1 MRAFLVLLIGLL
13 FQNCSKELIIIPE
26 NTIDGNLLSITDEQA
41 DLIYE
46 NIKCFPNNTEISIAI
61 IEKETINF
69 IGIKRVN
76 NSFLII
82 DNRDN
87 VFEIG
92 SISKVFTSTLLANCV
107 LENKIELADSIQ
119 KHSDWIFKTGGSIT
133 FEELAN
139 HTSGL
144 PRLPSNLNL
153 QTADPNNPYKDFDSL
168 KLKEY
173 FTEKI
178 GLNQES
184 GEKYDYSNLGTG
196 TLGFTL
202 IKVTQSTFEDL
213 LQEKIFTKYAMEN
226 STTNREKVK
235 ELLIKGL
242 DPNGNET
249 SNWDFGVLV
258 GAGGILSSTA
268 DLSKFALAQF
278 VNENKELLLTQKPTF
293 TINDQL
299 KIGLGWHIPK
309 NKNGKDLIWHN
320 GGTGGYSS
328 SMALDLENKS
338 GIIILSNVSA
348 FNIDERN
355 IDKLC
360 FGLIETLGGK

>member
-1 MRAFLVLLIGLL
+1 
-13 FQNCSKELIIIPE
+13 
-26 NTIDGNLLSITDEQA
+26 
-41 DLIYE
+41 
-46 NIKCFPNNTEISIAI
+46 
-61 IEKETINF
+61 
-69 IGIKRVN
+69 
-76 NSFLII
+76 
-82 DNRDN
+82 
-87 VFEIG
+87 
-92 SISKVFTSTLLANCV
+92 
-107 LENKIELADSIQ
+107 
-119 KHSDWIFKTGGSIT
+119 
-133 FEELAN
+133 
-139 HTSGL
+139 
-144 PRLPSNLNL
+144 L